1 MPDANNINSIKLPD
15 EEFVRPI
22 EDTTARVDIFNL
34 DGKLMRYVV
43 KYLGV
48 YAATYS
54 SGQYDPDTH
63 LPVSM
68 PIYLDEVIN
77 EDNEINLDD
86 HAAVS
91 FQVVFFDNALNYDDF
106 ADTVI
111 SFAEAPGQMY
121 TNYPVYNQINGNRLK
136 LKDVYEKTV
145 DFVYIKNHH
154 CFYMVGTP
162 VSIEADEVNYDNTTS
177 LLSSTNV
184 QDAIDEVV
192 GELNNKADSS
202 SLATVA
208 TTGDYDDLTNKPT
221 IPAAQVNSD
230 WNAASGVAQIL
241 NKPSLSAVATS
252 GDYDDLTNKPS
263 LAAVA
268 TSGDYGDLDNTPDLS
283 DLPYIENVTHADDF
297 VNGTAYTHNDLVK
310 YNDKMYRC
318 TLPSGTYR
326 SGPFDPTI
334 WEEVTVGGLTED
346 IEQVTDDVNNL
357 AAVARS
363 GSYNDLSNT
372 PSIPINTSDL
382 VNDSGF
388 LTSSDVAAVAMSG
401 DYSDLNGTPTLATV
415 ATSGDYGDLLNTP
428 DLSTKQ
434 DTLVSGSNIKTVNGE
449 SLLGSSD
456 VVTPRPDNK
465 TVYDTGSVSAAS
477 NTWVNCK
484 SWTFPATGIW
494 LVQASLTWDNNS
506 SGYREAGINTSVAQP
521 TAMNIMRMAPCSGQQ
536 TTANLTIMLTVTS
549 TTQTYYLVE
558 RHNSSTSPLT
568 VYPRIS
574 LLRLAP

>member
-1 MPDANNINSIKLPD
+1 MPDNINSIKLPD
-15 EEFVRPI
+15 EDFVRSI
-22 EDTTARVDIFNL
+22 EDTTARVDISTLEGNL
-34 DGKLMRYVV
+34 SSYVT

-54 SGQYDPDTH
+54 SGHYDPDTH

-68 PIYLDEVIN
+68 PIYLDKVIN
-77 EDNEINLDD
+77 EDNRIDLDD
-86 HAAVS
+86 YAAVS
-91 FQVVFFDNALNYDDF
+91 FQMVFFDNALNYDDF

-111 SFAEAPGQMY
+111 FFAEAPGQMY
-121 TNYPVYNQINGNRLK
+121 TEYPVYNQINGNRLK

-145 DFVYIKNHH
+145 NFVYIKNNH

-184 QDAIDEVV
+184 QDALDEVV
-192 GELNNKADSS
+192 GELNDKADSS

-268 TSGDYGDLDNTPDLS
+268 TSGDYGDLDNTP
-283 DLPYIENVTHADDF
+283 
-297 VNGTAYTHNDLVK
+297 
-310 YNDKMYRC
+310 
-318 TLPSGTYR
+318 TLA
-326 SGPFDPTI
+326 
-334 WEEVTVGGLTED
+334 TVAT
-346 IEQVTDDVNNL
+346 
-357 AAVARS
+357 
-363 GSYNDLSNT
+363 
-372 PSIPINTSDL
+372 
-382 VNDSGF
+382 
-388 LTSSDVAAVAMSG
+388 SG
-401 DYSDLNGTPTLATV
+401 DYDDLTNKPTIPTDTYRPINIGSSPWLLDNDGKTLSFSSSGTVSISSDSSGKLTINGSQADWSETVSSRPGYIQNKPTLATV

-428 DLSTKQ
+428 DLTTKQ
-434 DTLVSGSNIKTVNGE
+434 DTLVSGTNIKTVNGN

-456 VVTPRPDNK
+456 VVTPRPDNL
-465 TVYDTGSVSAAS
+465 TTYDSGSTSAAS
-477 NTWVNCK
+477 GSWVNCK

-494 LVQASLTWDNNS
+494 LVQASLTWDSNS

-521 TAMNIMRMAPCSGQQ
+521 TAMNIMRMAPCPGQQ
-536 TTANLTIMLTVTS
+536 TTANLTIPLKVTS

-558 RHNSSTSPLT
+558 RQNSGTSLT

>member
-1 MPDANNINSIKLPD
+1 MPDNINSIKLPD
-15 EEFVRPI
+15 EDFVRSI
-22 EDTTARVDIFNL
+22 EDTTARVDISSL
-34 DGKLMRYVV
+34 EGILSSYVT

-54 SGQYDPDTH
+54 SGHYDPDTH

-68 PIYLDEVIN
+68 PIYLYEVIN
-77 EDNEINLDD
+77 EDNRIDLDD
-86 HAAVS
+86 YAAVS

-121 TNYPVYNQINGNRLK
+121 TEYPVYNQINGNRLK

-145 DFVYIKNHH
+145 NFVYIKNNH

-241 NKPSLSAVATS
+241 NKPSLSV
-252 GDYDDLTNKPS
+252 
-263 LAAVA
+263 VA

-297 VNGTAYTHNDLVK
+297 VNGTAYTHNNIVK
-310 YNDKMYRC
+310 YNDKMYVC

-334 WEEVTVGGLTED
+334 WEEVTVGGLVDD

-357 AAVARS
+357 ASVARS
-363 GSYNDLSNT
+363 GSYNDLINT
-372 PSIPINTSDL
+372 PTIPINTSEL

-415 ATSGDYGDLLNTP
+415 ATSGDYGDLQNTP
-428 DLSTKQ
+428 DLTTKQ
-434 DTLVSGSNIKTVNGE
+434 DTLVSGTNIKTVNGN
-449 SLLGSSD
+449 SLLGSGNIATASKTD
-456 VVTPRPDNK
+456 STASSTSSTSGTWATRASVNITPGLWLLIANCYWSSNANGYRYSTIAPN
-465 TVYDTGSVSAAS
+465 AAS
-477 NTWVNCK
+477 ESGGVGYMRT
-484 SWTFPATGIW
+484 SATNGQ
-494 LVQASLTWDNNS
+494 VTNHSLAAVVS
-506 SGYREAGINTSVAQP
+506 E
-521 TAMNIMRMAPCSGQQ
+521 
-536 TTANLTIMLTVTS
+536 TTNK
-549 TTQTYYLVE
+549 TYYLNMLQ
-558 RHNSSTSPLT
+558 NSNSPLT
-568 VYPRIS
+568 IGGNFTAVK
-574 LLRLAP
+574 LA